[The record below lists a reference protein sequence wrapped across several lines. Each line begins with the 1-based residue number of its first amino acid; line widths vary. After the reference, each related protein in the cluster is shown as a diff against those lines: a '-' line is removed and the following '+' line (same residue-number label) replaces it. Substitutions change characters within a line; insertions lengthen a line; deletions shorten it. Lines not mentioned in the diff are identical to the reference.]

1 MSTIKT
7 PFSIATS
14 GKISKETDLEKEL
27 GQKIRDYVLTQEF
40 ERPMNPAYGGNSQT
54 LVFENYDLLVF
65 SEYKRELHDGLLT
78 NVSGVNIVD
87 IRLVNPTSR
96 GDIPDNTQMIEVLYV
111 VPPNNEVTSAAF
123 NLVSPL
129 SLTEETNL

>member
-1 MSTIKT
+1 
-7 PFSIATS
+7 
-14 GKISKETDLEKEL
+14 
-27 GQKIRDYVLTQEF
+27 
-40 ERPMNPAYGGNSQT
+40 
-54 LVFENYDLLVF
+54 
-65 SEYKRELHDGLLT
+65 
-78 NVSGVNIVD
+78 VSGVNIVD